1 MDEVHVVTCV
11 LRHRGRVLLLKRS
24 DAVGSYTGRWGMAAG
39 HAEGDPDEQAWVE
52 IEEETGLRDA
62 CTLVRRGDPFTV
74 DDADRGTRWTVHPS
88 LFDCERRDVTPNEE
102 TTDWEWVNPVEIR
115 RRETVPD
122 LWTSYRRVAPTAE
135 TVREDRE
142 HGSAW
147 LSLRALEVLR
157 DAAIDADSRDD
168 LVTLARDFRDA
179 RDMVVV
185 ANRVNRAM
193 AAADDSADFADTVQ
207 EVLDDA
213 AVADEDAA
221 ARAADRITDETV
233 VTLSRSGTVQRA
245 LESGDPERVLV
256 AESRPERDGV
266 PVAESLADDCDVTLT
281 TDAAAPALLADADRV
296 LVGAD
301 AIQPDGGLVNKTGT
315 YPLALAADRADV
327 PLDAVCARDKVA
339 PERVEPTEESDHALV
354 YDGDAD
360 LDVAAPL
367 FETVPSDLVD
377 AVVTEDGV
385 LDGDDI
391 ERVAERHRRLAD
403 RE

>member
-11 LRHRGRVLLLKRS
+11 LRHRGRVLLLRRS
-24 DAVGSYTGRWGMAAG
+24 DAVGSYTGRWGMVAG
-39 HAEGDPDEQAWVE
+39 HAEGAPDEQAWVE

-62 CTLVRRGDPFTV
+62 CTLVRRGDPFSV
-74 DDADRGTRWTVHPS
+74 DDTDRGTRWTVHPS
-88 LFDCERRDVTPNEE
+88 LFDCERRQVTPNEE

-122 LWTSYRRVAPTAE
+122 LWTSYRRVAPTVE

-157 DAAIDADSRDD
+157 DAAIDAARRDALVALACD
-168 LVTLARDFRDA
+168 LRDA

-193 AAADDSADFADTVQ
+193 ATDDFDGFPDAIQAVI
-207 EVLDDA
+207 DDA

-221 ARAADRITDETV
+221 ARAADRITGETV
-233 VTLSRSGTVQRA
+233 VTLSRSRTVQRA
-245 LESGDPERVLV
+245 LETGDPDRVVV
-256 AESRPERDGV
+256 AESRPELEGV
-266 PVAESLADDCDVTLT
+266 QVAESLADDCDVTLT
-281 TDAAAPALLADADRV
+281 TDAAAPGLLADADRV

-301 AIQPDGGLVNKTGT
+301 AVQSDGGLVNKTGT
-315 YPLALAADRADV
+315 YPLALAAARADV

-339 PERVEPTEESDHALV
+339 PERAHPTEESEHALV

-367 FETVPSDLVD
+367 FETVPRDLVD
-377 AVVTEDGV
+377 AIVTEGGA
-385 LDGDDI
+385 LRGDAI
-391 ERVAERHRRLAD
+391 KRVAERHRRLAD
-403 RE
+403 WE